1 VKLAQRILLAGA
13 ATGIFDGLFAISL
26 AVWWRKR
33 ATIEQVFQGIAGAL
47 IGPSAREGGHAT
59 ALLGVSLHFLI
70 ATVWAAIFALL
81 VMRIRFVARLLET
94 TGGTM
99 AVAMIYGPLVWVA
112 MDFIVIPLSHA
123 QHTPPTSPGF
133 WRLLVGHAFVV
144 GLPIVWI
151 CRGALA
157 NRSAAT
163 FAPVP
168 SANSS
173 FRPQRDV

>member
-1 VKLAQRILLAGA
+1 MTRGSNPEFWGHPQPNRLNLAQRILIAGA
-13 ATGIFDGLFAISL
+13 VTGILDGLFAISL

-47 IGPSAREGGHAT
+47 IGPSARDGGQAT
-59 ALLGVSLHFLI
+59 ALLGLGLHFLI
-70 ATVWAAIFALL
+70 ATIWAAIFALV

-94 TGGTM
+94 TSGTI

-123 QHTPPTSPGF
+123 QHTPLSSPGF
-133 WRLLVGHAFVV
+133 WRLFVGHAFVV

-151 CRGALA
+151 CRGGRA
-157 NRSAAT
+157 S
-163 FAPVP
+163 V
-168 SANSS
+168 
-173 FRPQRDV
+173 